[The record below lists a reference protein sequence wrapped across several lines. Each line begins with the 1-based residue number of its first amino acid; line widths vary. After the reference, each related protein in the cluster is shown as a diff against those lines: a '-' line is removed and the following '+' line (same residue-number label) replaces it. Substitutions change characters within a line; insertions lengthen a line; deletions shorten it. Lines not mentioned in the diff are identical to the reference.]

1 MRDRMAEVKRTVPL
15 RASMPRMSHRA
26 LRMPNAV
33 PSPPAASAPNGTL
46 PKPRN
51 RMLAVAR
58 PSIDG
63 GQYAC
68 RKLAAMML
76 PMAIPAASTAHPIT

>member
-1 MRDRMAEVKRTVPL
+1 MQERMAGVRRIVPL
-15 RASMPRMSHRA
+15 RASMPRMIHRA
-26 LRMPNAV
+26 LGMPNAV

-76 PMAIPAASTAHPIT
+76 PMAMPAASAAHPMT